1 MLARLR
7 SERVIEIVRYYQAGI
22 LNTLFGLGAYALLVH
37 FGLGRYAAQAIA
49 HVAGM
54 AFNYLSYSRHVFRDA
69 GPAKTR
75 FVLSYGLNYLAGVAV
90 LALVSRFIANP
101 YIAGFLTTF
110 IVSVANFFALKFVV
124 FRGPVPRSP
133 R

>member
-7 SERVIEIVRYYQAGI
+7 SERVIEIVRYYQVGI
-22 LNTLFGLGAYALLVH
+22 LNTLFGLGVYAALVRV
-37 FGLGRYAAQAIA
+37 GLDRYVAQAIA

-75 FVLSYGLNYLAGVAV
+75 FVVSYGVNYLANVAV
-90 LALVSRFIANP
+90 LALLSRVIANP
-101 YIAGFLTTF
+101 YVAGFFTTF

-124 FRGPVPRSP
+124 FRRRSS
-133 R
+133 

>member
-22 LNTLFGLGAYALLVH
+22 INTAFGLAAYALLVWLG
-37 FGLGRYAAQAIA
+37 FGIFAAQAIA

-54 AFNYLSYSRHVFRDA
+54 AFNYITYSRHVFRDA

-75 FVLSYGLNYLAGVAV
+75 FVVSYAINYLMSVAT
-90 LALVSRFIANP
+90 LAIVSRFIANP
-101 YIAGFLTTF
+101 YGSGFVSAFLVSIA
-110 IVSVANFFALKFVV
+110 NYFALKFVV
-124 FRGPVPRSP
+124 FRKATS
-133 R
+133 

>member
-1 MLARLR
+1 VLARLR

-22 LNTLFGLGAYALLVH
+22 LNTLFGLGMYAILVRL
-37 FGLGRYAAQAIA
+37 GLNIYAAQAIA

-75 FVLSYGLNYLAGVAV
+75 FVVSYAVNYLANVAT
-90 LALVSRFIANP
+90 LALLSLVIANP
-101 YIAGFLTTF
+101 YIAGILTTF

-124 FRGPVPRSP
+124 FRKRPS
-133 R
+133 

>member
-7 SERVIEIVRYYQAGI
+7 SERVVEIVRYYQAGI

-69 GPAKTR
+69 GPAKMR
-75 FVLSYGLNYLAGVAV
+75 FVVSYGINYLAGLTT
-90 LALVSRFIANP
+90 LALVSRVIASP

-110 IVSVANFFALKFVV
+110 IVSVGNYFVLKLVV
-124 FRGPVPRSP
+124 FRRPASELPQ
-133 R
+133 

>member
-22 LNTLFGLGAYALLVH
+22 VNTLFGLGAYSLLVWT
-37 FGLGRYAAQAIA
+37 GLNIFAAQAIS

-54 AFNYLSYSRHVFRDA
+54 AFNYLTYSRHVFRNA

-75 FVLSYGLNYLAGVAV
+75 FVLSYGVNYLASVAL
-90 LALVSRFIANP
+90 LAIFSRFIANP
-101 YIAGFLTTF
+101 YVSGILAAF
-110 IVSVANFFALKFVV
+110 IVSVVNFFALKFVV
-124 FRGPVPRSP
+124 FRARSS
-133 R
+133 